1 MVRHTLPGK
10 TFMLM
15 EVGVW
20 RKKIVDKER
29 SIHTVFNYS
38 LNAPFMLAK
47 HWKTLKSDNLK
58 EFNNRKKF

>member
-1 MVRHTLPGK
+1 
-10 TFMLM
+10 MLM